1 MPLSCGAHHSQQAV
15 YSRSVALA
23 RREYDV
29 RRTCTHAPYTYRTPS
44 SRAGPLSVPKHARTH
59 VPPLAPLT
67 MVAHVSDPDR
77 RLTGLYETRFGSTST
92 CLSRA
97 RQRYHPRVSQQPSWC
112 PGFESRVQNH
122 VRPPH
127 VTATLCP
134 DRGAAEPSCT
144 PLTCAACSP
153 STRTSHAAPTQP
165 GRYQFP
171 SPSTRVPIRRPVGP
185 SRAGAHISGPG
196 WRLPGCEENF
206 FGAISTCETV
216 SSQRCHARVRLLP
229 CVVASCCLLWCL
241 GVWPVRGRW

>member
-1 MPLSCGAHHSQQAV
+1 MCDAPVRTPHIHTAPLLPGRDHSQ
-15 YSRSVALA
+15 SPSTP
-23 RREYDV
+23 E
-29 RRTCTHAPYTYRTPS
+29 HSAPP
-44 SRAGPLSVPKHARTH
+44 
-59 VPPLAPLT
+59 PLT

-171 SPSTRVPIRRPVGP
+171 SPSTRVPIRRPVALTWPVHTFQVRAGDSRGARRP
-185 SRAGAHISGPG
+185 SLARSLRERRCRLDGALYELGCCRVSSRAA
-196 WRLPGCEENF
+196 
-206 FGAISTCETV
+206 V
-216 SSQRCHARVRLLP
+216 
-229 CVVASCCLLWCL
+229 CC
-241 GVWPVRGRW
+241 GV